1 MARFLKYEFNNKLLS
16 GVILR
21 RVIQNVTWTQL
32 YIYIY
37 IERERERER
46 EIGSSY
52 PWCNSTR
59 VTHFLSHRFLKDLTV
74 KKKTS

>member
-1 MARFLKYEFNNKLLS
+1 MSLEPNY
-16 GVILR
+16 I
-21 RVIQNVTWTQL
+21 

-46 EIGSSY
+46 GVQ
-52 PWCNSTR
+52 

>member
-1 MARFLKYEFNNKLLS
+1 MSLEPN
-16 GVILR
+16 
-21 RVIQNVTWTQL
+21 

-37 IERERERER
+37 IYRERERER

-52 PWCNSTR
+52 TWFNSTR